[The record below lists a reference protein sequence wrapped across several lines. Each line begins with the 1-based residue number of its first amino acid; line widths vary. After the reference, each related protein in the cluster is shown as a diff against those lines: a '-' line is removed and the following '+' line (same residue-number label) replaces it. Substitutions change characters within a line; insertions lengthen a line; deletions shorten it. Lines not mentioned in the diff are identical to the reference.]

1 MGTGVVSHD
10 TELMRSWSN
19 TMGDKTNEYDSLVNR
34 LYSLIDKFVGSETR
48 FPETNKENNSY

>member
-19 TMGDKTNEYDSLVNR
+19 TMGDNSNEYQYSRHYDWNR
-34 LYSLIDKFVGSETR
+34 D
-48 FPETNKENNSY
+48 P

>member
-19 TMGDKTNEYDSLVNR
+19 TMGDNTNEYDSLV
-34 LYSLIDKFVGSETR
+34 LSPIVFDQFLISSVS
-48 FPETNKENNSY
+48 